1 MRNVVL
7 YLAMSLDGY
16 LADKNGGVDWLG
28 GDGSDPAAD
37 GSYPAFYETIDTVVM
52 GWNTYHQIIT
62 ELSPDINPYQ
72 GKKCY
77 VFTHR
82 ELENTSE
89 FSFVSK
95 PAAAFLAELRQQP
108 GKDIWICGGANLVQ
122 QLIQADQID
131 QYCISVIPTL
141 LGGGIP
147 VFPQGC
153 EERPLKLVRTE
164 SYNGITDLVYVRR

>member
-28 GDGSDPAAD
+28 GDGSDPAAA
-37 GSYPAFYETIDTVVM
+37 GSYPAFYETVDTVVM

-95 PAAAFLAELRQQP
+95 PAAAFLAELKQQP
-108 GKDIWICGGANLVQ
+108 GKNIWICGGANLVQ

-141 LGGGIP
+141 LGGGIG

>member
-1 MRNVVL
+1 MRSVVL
-7 YLAMSLDGY
+7 FIAMSLDGFI
-16 LADKNGGVDWLG
+16 AAPDGGVDWLTG
-28 GDGSDPAAD
+28 QDSAAETAD
-37 GSYPAFYETIDTVVM
+37 SYGAFVPTIDTVLM

-62 ELSPDINPYQ
+62 ELSPGVNPYQ

-82 ELENTSE
+82 ELENTPE
-89 FSFVSK
+89 FSFVNK
-95 PAAAFLAELRQQP
+95 PAAAFLAELKQQP

-122 QLIQADQID
+122 QLIRADQVD
-131 QYCISVIPTL
+131 RYCISVIPTL

-147 VFPQGC
+147 LFPQDC

-164 SYNGITDLVYVRR
+164 CYNGITDLVYVRR